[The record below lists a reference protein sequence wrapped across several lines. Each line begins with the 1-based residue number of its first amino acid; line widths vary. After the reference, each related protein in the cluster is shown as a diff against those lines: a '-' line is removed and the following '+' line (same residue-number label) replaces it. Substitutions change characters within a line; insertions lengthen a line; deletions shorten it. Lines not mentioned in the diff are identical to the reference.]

1 MWPTDRF
8 RRKSGDAAPPP
19 ETPLV
24 LIGRD
29 GRRRVVLATD
39 AAAHAAG
46 LRIGMPAS
54 KAQAVVPGLIV
65 HDAEPDADAMALGR
79 LALWALRRYAPIV
92 AADPPDGLVIDTTGA
107 DHLHGGEAAMLTE
120 MVERLAAARITA
132 RAAVADSWGAAH
144 ALARFGGRQTFVIP
158 SGETAQAVL
167 RLPIAALRL
176 PAVTIDGLRRLGFD
190 TITDLAGT
198 PRAALALRFGPEPGR
213 RLDQAFGRVS
223 EPIEPI
229 RPEEIV
235 EVRRNC
241 AEPIGAAETIARY
254 TGKLVAELCASLETR
269 GLGARRLDLL
279 FFRVDNRVEAIR
291 IGTATPVRDTKRLTR
306 LLTDKIETIDPG
318 FGIELMRLAATVAE
332 PLRAKQ
338 MISSLAEAP
347 EPDVSD
353 VIDILA
359 NRVGEDRLY
368 RFAPVQSDVPER
380 SVQRI
385 APMAPDTGEGWPGHW
400 PRPSRLLPRPE
411 PIETVALLPD
421 HPPVTFTWRGVR
433 RRVKRADGPERVFGE
448 WWKRDAELAAVR
460 DYFQVEDENGERY
473 WVFRAGDG
481 EDAATGSHKW
491 FMHGIFG

>member
-8 RRKSGDAAPPP
+8 RRKSGDAAPLP

-29 GRRRVVLATD
+29 GRRRVVLAAD
-39 AAAHAAG
+39 AAAQTAG

-54 KAQAVVPGLIV
+54 KAKALVPNLAI
-65 HDAEPDADAMALGR
+65 HDAEPEADETALER

-92 AADPPDGLVIDTTGA
+92 AADPPDGIVIDTTGA
-107 DHLHGGEAAMLTE
+107 DHLHGGEAAMLAD
-120 MVERLAAARITA
+120 MVERLGAAGFAA

-144 ALARFGGRQTFVIP
+144 ALARFGTRQTLVVP
-158 SGETAQAVL
+158 SGEIAQAI
-167 RLPIAALRL
+167 RPLPIAALRL
-176 PAVTIDGLRRLGFD
+176 PALTIESLRRLGFERVA
-190 TITDLAGT
+190 DLAAM
-198 PRAALALRFGPEPGR
+198 PRPSLALRFGPEPGR
-213 RLDQAFGRVS
+213 RLDQALARVS

-235 EVRRNC
+235 EVRRNF

-254 TGKLVAELCASLETR
+254 TGKLVAELCATLETR

-279 FFRVDNRVEAIR
+279 FFRVDNRIEAIR
-291 IGTATPVRDTKRLTR
+291 VGTAMPVRDTKRLTR

-400 PRPSRLLPRPE
+400 LRPSRLLPRPE

-448 WWKRDAELAAVR
+448 WWRRDAELAAVR

-473 WVFRAGDG
+473 WVYRAGDG

>member
-1 MWPTDRF
+1 
-8 RRKSGDAAPPP
+8 
-19 ETPLV
+19 
-24 LIGRD
+24 
-29 GRRRVVLATD
+29 
-39 AAAHAAG
+39 
-46 LRIGMPAS
+46 
-54 KAQAVVPGLIV
+54 
-65 HDAEPDADAMALGR
+65 
-79 LALWALRRYAPIV
+79 
-92 AADPPDGLVIDTTGA
+92 
-107 DHLHGGEAAMLTE
+107 
-120 MVERLAAARITA
+120 
-132 RAAVADSWGAAH
+132 
-144 ALARFGGRQTFVIP
+144 
-158 SGETAQAVL
+158 
-167 RLPIAALRL
+167 
-176 PAVTIDGLRRLGFD
+176 
-190 TITDLAGT
+190 
-198 PRAALALRFGPEPGR
+198 
-213 RLDQAFGRVS
+213 LDQALARVS

-235 EVRRNC
+235 EVRRNF

-254 TGKLVAELCASLETR
+254 TGKLVAELCAELETQ
-269 GLGARRLDLL
+269 GQGARRLDLL

-291 IGTATPVRDTKRLTR
+291 VGTATPVRDTKRLTR

-359 NRVGEDRLY
+359 NRVGGDRLY

-380 SVQRI
+380 SFQRI
-385 APMAPDTGEGWPGHW
+385 APMAPDTGEGWPGRW

-421 HPPVTFTWRGVR
+421 HPPVIFTWRGVR

-473 WVFRAGDG
+473 WVYRAGDG